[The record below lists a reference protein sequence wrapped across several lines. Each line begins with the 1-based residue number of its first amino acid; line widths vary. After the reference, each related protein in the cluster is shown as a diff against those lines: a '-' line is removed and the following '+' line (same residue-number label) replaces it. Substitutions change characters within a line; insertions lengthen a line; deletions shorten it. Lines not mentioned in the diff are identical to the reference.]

1 MIVVQIVVHSAKSV
15 SLGDAEDLRKHFG
28 CDEYVIGLNETELK
42 PFIRD
47 NDSLG
52 RGVIYFV
59 EKTLPDRTN
68 SLGITI
74 SIDEAMRRFSFAKA
88 MENSRHTKKESNPK
102 EAIGASKWRILS
114 VLPMGVIWEA
124 AVGMLEGA
132 LKYGRHNYRSAGVR
146 ASIYYDATM
155 GHLTSFW
162 EGEDIDEDSQLS
174 HITKAITSLITL
186 RDGMMQGKWV
196 DDRPPKSDVPA
207 IRDELQQ
214 KVDALLAKY
223 PNPVKP
229 FCEIVEPERVD
240 G

>member
-1 MIVVQIVVHSAKSV
+1 MPQIVVHSAKSV
-15 SLGDAEDLRKHFG
+15 SSDLAEAMRKHFN
-28 CDEYVIGLNETELK
+28 CDEYVVGVDQPELPNLIK
-42 PFIRD
+42 SNQRTKQKVLYIVGWELSD
-47 NDSLG
+47 KVSDSAII
-52 RGVIYFV
+52 V
-59 EKTLPDRTN
+59 
-68 SLGITI
+68 SLKGALR
-74 SIDEAMRRFSFAKA
+74 AMKWEVNAAYPSVR
-88 MENSRHTKKESNPK
+88 KESNPK

-207 IRDELQQ
+207 IRAELQQ